1 LFLTRQLLDERKAYT
16 NRDCLLQPHVIAG
29 IKLGSASAGIRQT
42 ERDDLVVVE
51 LASGTTTAVVLTR
64 NAFQAAPIKITR
76 QHLSESPRYLVI
88 NSGNANAGTGEQGLK
103 NALQICQSVAQHTNS
118 TAHQVLP
125 FSTGVIGEQLPV
137 KLIEQVIP
145 HALQNL
151 TEDGWSQA
159 ASAIMTTDTR
169 SKIATTSFIIGEKQC
184 YVTGIS
190 KGSGMIHPNMATM
203 LAFVATDAS
212 VSQTILQTCLNE
224 VIPNTFNSITVDGD
238 TSTNDACVLMAT
250 GKAEADIQPGNPAYH
265 ALVSAVKT
273 VCLSLAEQIVRDGEG
288 ATKFIRIQVENA
300 QDRAEAE
307 LVGKTIAGSPLVKT
321 AFFASDPN
329 WGRILAA
336 IGRAPVENL
345 DVKRIS
351 LWLNDVNLLLNGNPA
366 ETYREEEGQQAMS
379 ASDITVRVSL
389 GRGSASATILSCDLS
404 YDYVRINAEY
414 RT

>member
-1 LFLTRQLLDERKAYT
+1 M
-16 NRDCLLQPHVIAG
+16 QPHVIAG
-29 IKLGSASAGIRQT
+29 IKLGSARAGIRQNET
-42 ERDDLVVVE
+42 DDLVVVE
-51 LASGTTTAVVLTR
+51 MAAGTTTAVVLTR

-103 NALQICQSVAQHTNS
+103 NALQICQSVAQHSNS

-137 KLIEQVIP
+137 KLIEQAIP
-145 HALQNL
+145 QALRNL

-159 ASAIMTTDTR
+159 ASAIMTTDTQ
-169 SKIATTSFIIGEKQC
+169 SKTATTSFIIGEKQF

-203 LAFVATDAS
+203 LAFVATDAP
-212 VSQTILQTCLNE
+212 VTQAILQTCLNE
-224 VIPNTFNSITVDGD
+224 VIPDTFNLITVDGD

-250 GKAEADIQPGNPAYH
+250 GKAEEADIQPGNSAYH
-265 ALVSAVKT
+265 VLVSAVKT
-273 VCLSLAEQIVRDGEG
+273 VCSSLAEQIVRDGEG
-288 ATKFIRIQVENA
+288 ATKFIRIQIENA
-300 QDRAEAE
+300 QDQAEAE
-307 LVGKTIAGSPLVKT
+307 VVGKTIAGSSLVKT

-345 DVKRIS
+345 DVERIS
-351 LWLNDVNLLLNGNPA
+351 LWLNDVNLLLNGNPV

>member
-1 LFLTRQLLDERKAYT
+1 M
-16 NRDCLLQPHVIAG
+16 QPYVISG
-29 IKLGSASAGIRQT
+29 IKLGTAGAGICQT

-51 LASGTTTAVVLTR
+51 MTPGTTTAVVLTR

-76 QHLSESPRYLVI
+76 QHLSESPHYLVI

-118 TAHQVLP
+118 TANQILP

-137 KLIEQVIP
+137 KLIEQAIP
-145 HALQNL
+145 RALKNL
-151 TEDGWSQA
+151 AEDGWLQA
-159 ASAIMTTDTR
+159 ADAIMTTDTR
-169 SKIATTSFIIGEKQC
+169 PKTATTSFICDEKQF

-212 VSQTILQTCLNE
+212 ISQATLQTCLNE
-224 VIPNTFNSITVDGD
+224 VIPDTFNSITVDGD

-250 GKAEADIQPGNPAYH
+250 GKAGGADIQFGNPAYSV
-265 ALVSAVKT
+265 LLNAVKT
-273 VCLSLAEQIVRDGEG
+273 VCSSLSEQIVRDGEG
-288 ATKFIRIQVENA
+288 ATKFIRIQIENA

-307 LVGKTIAGSPLVKT
+307 LVGKTIAGSSLVKT

-351 LWLNDVNLLLNGNPA
+351 LWLNDVNLLLKGNPT
-366 ETYREEEGQQAMS
+366 ESYREEEGQQAML
-379 ASDITVRVSL
+379 ASEITVRVNL
-389 GRGSASATILSCDLS
+389 DRGSASTTILSCDLS

>member
-1 LFLTRQLLDERKAYT
+1 MQL
-16 NRDCLLQPHVIAG
+16 HIIAG
-29 IKLGSASAGIRQT
+29 IKLGSATAGIRQT
-42 ERDDLVVVE
+42 ERNDLVVVE
-51 LASGTTTAVVLTR
+51 MGSGTTTAVVLTR

-76 QHLSESPRYLVI
+76 QHLSESARYLVI
-88 NSGNANAGTGEQGLK
+88 NSGNANAGTGDQGLK

-118 TAHQVLP
+118 TAPQILP

-137 KLIEQVIP
+137 ELIEKAIP
-145 HALQNL
+145 QALKNL
-151 TEDGWSQA
+151 AEDGWSQA

-169 SKIATTSFIIGEKQC
+169 SKTASTSYFIGEQQF

-203 LAFVATDAS
+203 LAFVATDAP
-212 VSQTILQTCLNE
+212 VPQAILQTCLNE
-224 VIPNTFNSITVDGD
+224 VIPDTFNAITVDGD
-238 TSTNDACVLMAT
+238 TSTNDACVLMAS
-250 GKAEADIQPGNPAYH
+250 GKAGEADIQLGNPAYD
-265 ALVSAVKT
+265 ALVEAVKT
-273 VCLSLAEQIVRDGEG
+273 VCSSLAEQIVRDGEG

-329 WGRILAA
+329 WGRILSA
-336 IGRAPVENL
+336 IGRTPVDNM

-366 ETYREEEGQQAMS
+366 ETYREEDGQQAMT
-379 ASDITVRVSL
+379 ATDITVRVSL
-389 GRGSASATILSCDLS
+389 DRGSASATILSCDLS

>member
-1 LFLTRQLLDERKAYT
+1 M
-16 NRDCLLQPHVIAG
+16 QPHVIAG

-42 ERDDLVVVE
+42 ERNDLVVVE
-51 LASGTTTAVVLTR
+51 LAPGTTTAVVLTR

-103 NALQICQSVAQHTNS
+103 NALQICQSVAQHSNS
-118 TAHQVLP
+118 ATDQVLP

-137 KLIEQVIP
+137 ELIEQAIP
-145 HALQNL
+145 QALQNL

-169 SKIATTSFIIGEKQC
+169 SKTATTSFIIGEKQF

-203 LAFVATDAS
+203 LAFVATDVS
-212 VSQTILQTCLNE
+212 VSQAILQTCLNE
-224 VIPNTFNSITVDGD
+224 VISDTFNSITVDGD

-250 GKAEADIQPGNPAYH
+250 GKAEEADIQPGNPAYH

-273 VCLSLAEQIVRDGEG
+273 VCSSLAEQIVRDGEG
-288 ATKFIRIQVENA
+288 ATKFIRIQIENA
-300 QDRAEAE
+300 QDRTEAE
-307 LVGKTIAGSPLVKT
+307 LVGKTIAGSSLVKT

-366 ETYREEEGQQAMS
+366 ETYREEEGQQAMT
-379 ASDITVRVSL
+379 ATEITVRVSL
-389 GRGSASATILSCDLS
+389 DRGSASATILSCDLS